1 MTNLSILLACGSK
14 SCYARNKHADAV
26 IPVRGEG
33 DIDRARRMWMR
44 IGCAP
49 ACDDQVLGDCATSAA
64 QPNQSPSNPERI
76 DRSEHRNLFVALH
89 MERAQTH
96 A

>member
-1 MTNLSILLACGSK
+1 MDVSFTTALAYYVAREILIGGCGS
-14 SCYARNKHADAV
+14 DAQYSAS
-26 IPVRGEG
+26 GS
-33 DIDRARRMWMR
+33 AF
-44 IGCAP
+44 
-49 ACDDQVLGDCATSAA
+49 DDQVLGDCATSATSAA

-89 MERAQTH
+89 MERARTH